1 MTVLFTAIMIFRGRS
16 VNETVRSRVF
26 QISFFTNDIMIIGGR
41 EMSASKITSDVN
53 THPVTFFQLVT
64 IQMSISLTHHRKTV
78 VSIIT
83 MESFHNTSATSMKV
97 DRTHIKTSHSLK
109 TI

>member
-26 QISFFTNDIMIIGGR
+26 QVSFFTNDIMIIGGR

-53 THPVTFFQLVT
+53 THPVTFFT
-64 IQMSISLTHHRKTV
+64 ACN
-78 VSIIT
+78 
-83 MESFHNTSATSMKV
+83 NTDEYLFDSSSK
-97 DRTHIKTSHSLK
+97 DCS
-109 TI
+109 